1 LKLPFP
7 LPLGFPLGCLNLTLF
22 ILSASKKK
30 EIILSAAIIFGALF
44 VMPTE
49 ARPIG
54 VPVRLPSAPEINR
67 PAPQHFHQ
75 HAPTVNPR
83 VDKIIMMTNNKMI
96 PLIYINGHYSYI
108 NEQLL
113 KKLRAGDLAANI
125 TVVAIVVVVCIMFQL
140 AGVDAFQIIANWNA
154 PQPSP
159 TFGPGPSSSSTEIA
173 LIPTQA
179 QQFNDMSLKFN
190 QPKPNFIMSKD
201 EALKI
206 IDKTYP
212 GQLEI
217 RDNERISDWQAA
229 KKIYHVSDFG
239 INPEDIRTTM
249 INI

>member
-96 PLIYINGHYSYI
+96 
-108 NEQLL
+108 L
-113 KKLRAGDLAANI
+113 K
-125 TVVAIVVVVCIMFQL
+125 C
-140 AGVDAFQIIANWNA
+140 
-154 PQPSP
+154 
-159 TFGPGPSSSSTEIA
+159 
-173 LIPTQA
+173 
-179 QQFNDMSLKFN
+179 
-190 QPKPNFIMSKD
+190 
-201 EALKI
+201 
-206 IDKTYP
+206 Y
-212 GQLEI
+212 
-217 RDNERISDWQAA
+217 RIL
-229 KKIYHVSDFG
+229 
-239 INPEDIRTTM
+239 
-249 INI
+249 